1 MTQTLPAAPEPHPFD
16 VATALEPIAD
26 DAWRGRTSDA
36 YWNMVGP
43 FGGVVAACLMR
54 AAHDHP
60 LRRGEPVALTV
71 NFCAALA
78 KGEFAVVARPARTN
92 RSTQHWT
99 MEMSQGD
106 GGAVAT
112 ATALFGARPA
122 TFAHRPVAPPPAPPF
137 EETPRF
143 PVSGLGWTDRYDFRF
158 VEGAPDWNGDAS
170 VPAPARSVLW
180 VGNRPIRPLDFVGLA
195 ALCDIFF
202 GRIVH
207 VRRRML
213 PFGTVSMTAFFHA
226 SAEDLAAQGDRPVLG
241 RADARVFE
249 RGFHDQ
255 SAEIWSADGRLLA
268 TSHQAVYYRDPDGDR

>member
-1 MTQTLPAAPEPHPFD
+1 MTDHPFD
-16 VATALEPIAD
+16 AALTLESTSAD
-26 DAWRGRTSDA
+26 SWRGHTSDA

-43 FGGVVAACLMR
+43 FGGVVAAALFR
-54 AAHDHP
+54 AAWDSP
-60 LRRGEPVALTV
+60 ERQGDPVALTV

-112 ATALFGARPA
+112 ATAMFGARPD
-122 TFAHRPVAPPPAPPF
+122 TFAYRLISPPAVPVFDVMPR
-137 EETPRF
+137 TPTG
-143 PVSGLGWTDRYDFRF
+143 GLGWTDRYDFRF
-158 VEGAPDWNGDAS
+158 VEGAPDWQGD
-170 VPAPARSVLW
+170 PAMLGATRSVLW
-180 VGNRPIRPLDFVGLA
+180 IRNDPPRPLDCIGLV

-202 GRIVH
+202 GRILHLRKKMV
-207 VRRRML
+207 

-226 SAEDLAAQGDRPVLG
+226 TPADIATVGDAAVLG
-241 RADARVFE
+241 VADSRVFD

-255 SAEIWSADGRLLA
+255 SAELWTADGRLLA
-268 TSHQAVYYRDPDGDR
+268 TTHQVVYYRDEGRAR